1 LEEDEMKKLVEQRK
15 REKLEEKLA
24 RQRVREQIEQDK
36 IARRAKFGG
45 IAPTDVT
52 QQQSVAGPAVQQ
64 HMPPAASQPA
74 KDYVQTRLQ
83 VEICQHFA

>member
-1 LEEDEMKKLVEQRK
+1 MKKLVEQRK

-45 IAPTDVT
+45 IAPTDGT
-52 QQQSVAGPAVQQ
+52 QQQIAAGPAEPAEQQ
-64 HMPPAASQPA
+64 NMTPASQPA
-74 KDYVQTRLQ
+74 KDYVQTKLQ